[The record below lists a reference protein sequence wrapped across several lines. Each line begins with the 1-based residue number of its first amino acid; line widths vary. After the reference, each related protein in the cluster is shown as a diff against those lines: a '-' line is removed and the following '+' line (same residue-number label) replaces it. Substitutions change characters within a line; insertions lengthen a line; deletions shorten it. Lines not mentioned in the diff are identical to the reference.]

1 MLCVYPFCTHK
12 RERADT
18 MGRQSFGTIDKRGT
32 ASRPRYRARF
42 DDPTYTGP
50 GRAPRISAP
59 HTFPTKRE
67 AEIWLAAQWSAIAA
81 GTWEHP
87 AAIAAREAEDARQQ
101 SLKGLTVAE
110 WADAWLVDLERTA
123 AAGTLRKRRSDLRC
137 HILPY
142 LGDVELAALTSAS
155 LSRWWTDLDT
165 TPGARKN
172 TYETMRALLNAA
184 VADDRTLLITSPLRI
199 KGAAR
204 EARVISKF
212 LYTPAQVAA
221 LADAMPAPYNAL
233 VVLLAD
239 AGLRINEALALTR
252 SSLIERADGGMS
264 VRVEASLHRA
274 GRHLEP
280 GPTKT
285 AAGVRTVAL
294 MASTATTMRAHL
306 RTHVAPDPQAILF
319 PALRGSG
326 YARDTALTHLLT
338 AAQTAAGIEI
348 PTGHSGGW
356 HALRHYSATR
366 YGQAGATTR
375 ALMTRYGWSDPD
387 MAARYQRSDEAYE
400 LEMIARMEARAAR
413 TQ

>member
-1 MLCVYPFCTHK
+1 
-12 RERADT
+12 

-264 VRVEASLHRA
+264 VRVEASLHRT

-306 RTHVAPDPQAILF
+306 RTHVAPGPQAILF

>member
-1 MLCVYPFCTHK
+1 
-12 RERADT
+12 

-87 AAIAAREAEDARQQ
+87 DVIAARDAEAARQQ
-101 SLKGLTVAE
+101 SLRGLTVAE
-110 WADAWLVDLERTA
+110 WADAWIADLERTV
-123 AAGTLRKRRSDLRC
+123 AAGTLRKRKSDLRN

-142 LGDVELAALTSAS
+142 LGDQELTALTPAS
-155 LSRWWTDLDT
+155 LSQWWIDLDA

-172 TYETMRALLNAA
+172 AYETMRALLNAA
-184 VADDRTLLITSPLRI
+184 VADDRTLLIASPLRI

-212 LYTPAQVAA
+212 LYMPAQVAA
-221 LADAMPAPYNAL
+221 LADEMPAPYRAL

-252 SSLIERADGGMS
+252 ASILEREDGGMS
-264 VRVEASLHRA
+264 VRVEASLHRI
-274 GRHLEP
+274 GRHLEA

-306 RTHVAPDPQAILF
+306 RHHVAPSPQAILF
-319 PALRGSG
+319 PAPGGSG
-326 YARDTALTHLLT
+326 YARDASLTRLLL
-338 AAQTAAGIEI
+338 AAQDAAGIEI
-348 PTGHSGGW
+348 PDGHSGGW

-375 ALMTRYGWSDPD
+375 ALMTRYGWSDPA
-387 MAARYQRSDEAYE
+387 MAARYQRADEDFE
-400 LEMIARMEARAAR
+400 REIVARMAERQAASLR
-413 TQ
+413 G

>member
-1 MLCVYPFCTHK
+1 
-12 RERADT
+12 

-32 ASRPRYRARF
+32 TSKPRYRARF

-87 AAIAAREAEDARQQ
+87 AAVTAREAEEARQQ

-110 WADAWLVDLERTA
+110 WADAWLADLERTA
-123 AAGTLRKRRSDLRC
+123 AAGTLRKRRSDLRR

-142 LGDVELAALTSAS
+142 LGDAELAALTSAD
-155 LSRWWTDLDT
+155 LSTWWHTLNT
-165 TPGARKN
+165 TPGARRN
-172 TYETMRALLNAA
+172 AYETMRALLNAA
-184 VADDRTLLITSPLRI
+184 VADDRTLIAANPLSI
-199 KGAAR
+199 KGGAR
-204 EARVISKF
+204 EARTIQKY
-212 LYTPAQVAA
+212 LYSPAEVTA
-221 LADAMPAPYNAL
+221 LAAEMPARYRAL
-233 VVLLAD
+233 VILLAD

-252 SSLIERADGGMS
+252 SSIIEREDGGMS
-264 VRVEASLHRA
+264 VRVERSLHRA

-285 AAGVRTVAL
+285 AAGVRTVVLMGATAGAL
-294 MASTATTMRAHL
+294 RAHL
-306 RTHVAPDPQAILF
+306 RHHVDEGPAAILF
-319 PALRGSG
+319 PAPSGSG
-326 YARDTALTHLLT
+326 YARDTALARLL
-338 AAQTAAGIEI
+338 AAAHEHAGIVI
-348 PTGHSGGW
+348 PSGMSGGW

-375 ALMTRYGWSDPD
+375 ALMTRYGWSDPA
-387 MAARYQRSDEAYE
+387 MAARYQRSDEEYE
-400 LEMIARMEARAAR
+400 LELVARMEGRVGRA
-413 TQ
+413 

>member
-1 MLCVYPFCTHK
+1 
-12 RERADT
+12 

-87 AAIAAREAEDARQQ
+87 DVIAARDAEAARQQ
-101 SLKGLTVAE
+101 SLRGLTVAE
-110 WADAWLVDLERTA
+110 WADTWIADLERTA

-155 LSRWWTDLDT
+155 LSRWWTDLDA

-172 TYETMRALLNAA
+172 AYETMRALLNAA
-184 VADDRTLLITSPLRI
+184 VADDRTLLITSPLHI

-221 LADAMPAPYNAL
+221 LADEMPAPYRAL

-252 SSLIERADGGMS
+252 ASILDREDGGMS
-264 VRVEASLHRA
+264 VRVEASLHRV
-274 GRHLEP
+274 GRHLEA

-306 RTHVAPDPQAILF
+306 HHHVGQSRQEILF
-319 PALRGSG
+319 PARGGSG
-326 YARDTALTHLLT
+326 YARDTALTRILV
-338 AAQTAAGIEI
+338 AAQARAGIEI
-348 PTGHSGGW
+348 PDGQTGGW

-375 ALMTRYGWSDPD
+375 ALMTRYGWSDPA
-387 MAARYQRSDEAYE
+387 MAARYQRSDEDFE
-400 LEMIARMEARAAR
+400 REIVARMAQRQADSLR
-413 TQ
+413 G

>member
-1 MLCVYPFCTHK
+1 M
-12 RERADT
+12 
-18 MGRQSFGTIDKRGT
+18 QT
-32 ASRPRYRARF
+32 ALGSTPAR
-42 DDPTYTGP
+42 T
-50 GRAPRISAP
+50 
-59 HTFPTKRE
+59 
-67 AEIWLAAQWSAIAA
+67 
-81 GTWEHP
+81 
-87 AAIAAREAEDARQQ
+87 
-101 SLKGLTVAE
+101 
-110 WADAWLVDLERTA
+110 
-123 AAGTLRKRRSDLRC
+123 
-137 HILPY
+137 PY
-142 LGDVELAALTSAS
+142 LGDQELTALTPAS
-155 LSRWWTDLDT
+155 LAQWWANLDA

-172 TYETMRALLNAA
+172 AYETMRALLNAA
-184 VADDRTLLITSPLRI
+184 AADDRTLLESSPLRI
-199 KGAAR
+199 TGGAR

-212 LYTPAQVAA
+212 LYTPGQVAA
-221 LADAMPAPYNAL
+221 LAEAMPAPYSAL

-264 VRVEASLHRA
+264 VHVESSLHRV

-294 MASTATTMRAHL
+294 MASTANTMRAHL
-306 RTHVAPDPQAILF
+306 RTHVDEGPSAILF
-319 PALRGSG
+319 TAPGGSG
-326 YARDTALTHLLT
+326 YARDTALTRLLT
-338 AAQTAAGIEI
+338 AAQAAAGIEI

-400 LEMIARMEARAAR
+400 LEMIARMEARAASV
-413 TQ
+413 Q

>member
-1 MLCVYPFCTHK
+1 
-12 RERADT
+12 
-18 MGRQSFGTIDKRGT
+18 
-32 ASRPRYRARF
+32 
-42 DDPTYTGP
+42 
-50 GRAPRISAP
+50 
-59 HTFPTKRE
+59 
-67 AEIWLAAQWSAIAA
+67 
-81 GTWEHP
+81 
-87 AAIAAREAEDARQQ
+87 
-101 SLKGLTVAE
+101 
-110 WADAWLVDLERTA
+110 
-123 AAGTLRKRRSDLRC
+123 
-137 HILPY
+137 
-142 LGDVELAALTSAS
+142 
-155 LSRWWTDLDT
+155 
-165 TPGARKN
+165 
-172 TYETMRALLNAA
+172 
-184 VADDRTLLITSPLRI
+184 
-199 KGAAR
+199 
-204 EARVISKF
+204 
-212 LYTPAQVAA
+212 
-221 LADAMPAPYNAL
+221 MPAPYSAL

-306 RTHVAPDPQAILF
+306 RDHAAPDPQAILF

-338 AAQTAAGIEI
+338 AAQAAAGIEI

-387 MAARYQRSDEAYE
+387 MAARYQRADEAYE
-400 LEMIARMEARAAR
+400 LEMIARMEARAASV
-413 TQ
+413 Q

>member
-1 MLCVYPFCTHK
+1 
-12 RERADT
+12 

-87 AAIAAREAEDARQQ
+87 DVIAAREVDELRRQ
-101 SLKGLTVAE
+101 SLRGLTVAE
-110 WADAWLVDLERTA
+110 WAAAWLVDLERAA
-123 AAGTLRKRRSDLRC
+123 AAGTLRKRRSDLRR
-137 HILPY
+137 HVLPY
-142 LGDVELAALTSAS
+142 LGDAELTALTPAS
-155 LSRWWTDLDT
+155 LSQWWADLDA

-172 TYETMRALLNAA
+172 AYETMRALLNAA
-184 VADDRTLLITSPLRI
+184 AADDRTLLESSPLRI
-199 KGAAR
+199 KGGAR
-204 EARVISKF
+204 EARVTSKF
-212 LYTPAQVAA
+212 LYTPGQVAA
-221 LADAMPAPYNAL
+221 LAEAMPAPYRAL

-264 VRVEASLHRA
+264 VRVESSLHRI
-274 GRHLEP
+274 GRHLEA

-294 MASTATTMRAHL
+294 MASIATTMSAHL
-306 RTHVAPDPQAILF
+306 RTHVAPGPQAILF

-326 YARDTALTHLLT
+326 YARDTALTRLLT
-338 AAQTAAGIEI
+338 AAQAAAGIEI
-348 PTGHSGGW
+348 PDGHSGGW

-375 ALMTRYGWSDPD
+375 TLMTRYGQP
-387 MAARYQRSDEAYE
+387 A
-400 LEMIARMEARAAR
+400 
-413 TQ
+413 

>member
-1 MLCVYPFCTHK
+1 
-12 RERADT
+12 

-32 ASRPRYRARF
+32 ASKPRYRARF

-87 AAIAAREAEDARQQ
+87 AAVAAREAEQERQRT
-101 SLKGLTVAE
+101 LRGLAVAE
-110 WADAWLVDLERTA
+110 WADAWIADLERTA
-123 AAGTLRKRRSDLRC
+123 AAGTLRKRRSDLRR

-142 LGDVELAALTSAS
+142 LGDRELADLTSAD
-155 LSRWWTDLDT
+155 LSQWWQDLAA
-165 TPGARKN
+165 TPGARRN
-172 TYETMRALLNAA
+172 AYETMRALLNSA
-184 VADDRTLLITSPLRI
+184 VTDDRTLLTANPLSI
-199 KGAAR
+199 KGGAR
-204 EARVISKF
+204 EARRIQKY
-212 LYTPAQVAA
+212 LYTPAEVDA
-221 LADAMPAPYNAL
+221 LAGEMPAPYRAL

-252 SSLIERADGGMS
+252 ASVLEREDGGMS
-264 VRVEASLHRA
+264 VRVERSLHRV

-285 AAGVRTVAL
+285 SAGVRTVAL
-294 MASTATTMRAHL
+294 MAATATTMRAHL
-306 RTHVAPDPQAILF
+306 RTHVAHGQQAILF

-326 YARDTALTHLLT
+326 YARDTALTRLLT
-338 AAQTAAGIEI
+338 AAQTAAGIEM
-348 PTGHSGGW
+348 PDGHSGGW

-375 ALMTRYGWSDPD
+375 ALMTRYGWSDPG
-387 MAARYQRSDEAYE
+387 MAARYQRSDEDYE
-400 LEMIARMEARAAR
+400 RELVARMEARADGAR
-413 TQ
+413 GTASL

>member
-1 MLCVYPFCTHK
+1 
-12 RERADT
+12 

-32 ASRPRYRARF
+32 VSKPRYRARF

-59 HTFPTKRE
+59 HTFPTKRA

-87 AAIAAREAEDARQQ
+87 AAVAAREAEEARQQ

-110 WADAWLVDLERTA
+110 WADAWLADLERTA
-123 AAGTLRKRRSDLRC
+123 AAGTLRKRRSDLRR
-137 HILPY
+137 HILPF
-142 LGDVELAALTSAS
+142 LGDAELADLTSAD
-155 LSRWWTDLDT
+155 LSTWWNALDA
-165 TPGARKN
+165 TPGARRN
-172 TYETMRALLNAA
+172 AYETMRALMNAA
-184 VADDRTLLITSPLRI
+184 VADDRTLLTANPLSI
-199 KGAAR
+199 KGGAR
-204 EARVISKF
+204 EARITSKF
-212 LYTPAQVAA
+212 LYTPDQVAA
-221 LADAMPAPYNAL
+221 LAAEIPARYRAL

-252 SSLIERADGGMS
+252 SSIIEREDGGMS
-264 VRVEASLHRA
+264 VRVERSLHRA

-285 AAGVRTVAL
+285 AAGVRTVVLMGATAGAL
-294 MASTATTMRAHL
+294 RAHL
-306 RTHVAPDPQAILF
+306 RHHVDEGPSAILF
-319 PALRGSG
+319 PAPKGSG
-326 YARDTALTHLLT
+326 FARDTALARLL
-338 AAQTAAGIEI
+338 AAAHERAGIVI
-348 PTGHSGGW
+348 PEGMSGGW

-375 ALMTRYGWSDPD
+375 ALMTRYGWSDPA

-400 LEMIARMEARAAR
+400 LEMIARMEARADKH
-413 TQ
+413 

>member
-1 MLCVYPFCTHK
+1 
-12 RERADT
+12 

-67 AEIWLAAQWSAIAA
+67 AEIWLAAQWSTIAA

-87 AAIAAREAEDARQQ
+87 AAVAAREAEAARQQ
-101 SLKGLTVAE
+101 SLRGLTVAE
-110 WADAWLVDLERTA
+110 WADAWLVDLERAA
-123 AAGTLRKRRSDLRC
+123 AAGTLRKRRSDLRR

-142 LGDVELAALTSAS
+142 LGDQELTELTPAS
-155 LSRWWTDLDT
+155 LAQWWADLDA

-172 TYETMRALLNAA
+172 AYETMRALLNAA
-184 VADDRTLLITSPLRI
+184 AADDRTLLESSPLRI
-199 KGAAR
+199 KGGAR

-212 LYTPAQVAA
+212 LYTPGQVAA
-221 LADAMPAPYNAL
+221 LADAMPEPYRAL
-233 VVLLAD
+233 VILLAD

-252 SSLIERADGGMS
+252 ASLLKREDGGMS
-264 VRVEASLHRA
+264 VRVEASLHRV
-274 GRHLEP
+274 GRHLEA

-306 RTHVAPDPQAILF
+306 A
-319 PALRGSG
+319 
-326 YARDTALTHLLT
+326 
-338 AAQTAAGIEI
+338 
-348 PTGHSGGW
+348 
-356 HALRHYSATR
+356 
-366 YGQAGATTR
+366 
-375 ALMTRYGWSDPD
+375 
-387 MAARYQRSDEAYE
+387 
-400 LEMIARMEARAAR
+400 
-413 TQ
+413 

>member
-1 MLCVYPFCTHK
+1 
-12 RERADT
+12 

-87 AAIAAREAEDARQQ
+87 DVIAARDAEAARQQ
-101 SLKGLTVAE
+101 ALRGLTVAE

-123 AAGTLRKRRSDLRC
+123 AAGTMRKRRSDLRR
-137 HILPY
+137 HVLPY
-142 LGDVELAALTSAS
+142 LGDTELAALTPAD
-155 LSRWWTDLDT
+155 LSSWWHALDV
-165 TPGARKN
+165 TPGARRN
-172 TYETMRALLNAA
+172 AYETMRALLNAA
-184 VADDRTLLITSPLRI
+184 VEDERTLLEANPLRI
-199 KGAAR
+199 KGATR
-204 EARVISKF
+204 EPRVAAKH
-212 LYTPAQVAA
+212 LYSPAEVAA
-221 LADAMPAPYNAL
+221 LAAAMPAPYRAL

-252 SSLIERADGGMS
+252 SSLVDREDGGMS
-264 VRVEASLHRA
+264 VRVEASLHRI
-274 GRHLEP
+274 GRHLEA

-306 RTHVAPDPQAILF
+306 RHHVGQSRQEILF
-319 PALRGSG
+319 PAPGGSG
-326 YARDTALTHLLT
+326 YARDTALTRILV
-338 AAQTAAGIEI
+338 AAQARAGIEI
-348 PTGHSGGW
+348 PDGQTGGW

-375 ALMTRYGWSDPD
+375 ALMTRYGWSDPG
-387 MAARYQRSDEAYE
+387 MAARYQRADEDFE
-400 LEMIARMEARAAR
+400 REIVARMAERQATSLRG
-413 TQ
+413 

>member
-1 MLCVYPFCTHK
+1 
-12 RERADT
+12 

-42 DDPTYTGP
+42 DDPTYTGR

-67 AEIWLAAQWSAIAA
+67 AEIWLASQWSAIAA

-87 AAIAAREAEDARQQ
+87 DVIAAREAEQARQQ
-101 SLKGLTVAE
+101 TLKGLTVAE
-110 WADAWLVDLERTA
+110 WADAWVADLERTA
-123 AAGTLRKRRSDLRC
+123 AAGTLRKRRSVLRH
-137 HILPY
+137 HIIPY
-142 LGDVELAALTSAS
+142 LGDQELTALTPAS
-155 LSRWWTDLDT
+155 LSQWWADLDVK
-165 TPGARKN
+165 PGARRN

-184 VADDRTLLITSPLRI
+184 VTDERTLLESSPLRI
-199 KGAAR
+199 KGGAR
-204 EARVISKF
+204 EARVTSKF
-212 LYTPAQVAA
+212 LYTPRQIAA
-221 LADAMPAPYNAL
+221 LTDAMPAPYRAL
-233 VVLLAD
+233 VILLAD
-239 AGLRINEALALTR
+239 AGLRINEVLALTR

-274 GRHLEP
+274 GRHLEA

-294 MASTATTMRAHL
+294 MAATATTMRAHL
-306 RTHVAPDPQAILF
+306 RHHVGQAPQSILF
-319 PALRGSG
+319 PASGGSG
-326 YARDTALTHLLT
+326 YARDAALTRILMT
-338 AAQTAAGIEI
+338 AQASAGIEI
-348 PTGHSGGW
+348 PDGQTGGW

-400 LEMIARMEARAAR
+400 LEMIARMEARVK
-413 TQ
+413 QN

>member
-1 MLCVYPFCTHK
+1 
-12 RERADT
+12 

-32 ASRPRYRARF
+32 ASKPRYRARF

-81 GTWEHP
+81 GRWEHP
-87 AAIAAREAEDARQQ
+87 DAVAAREAEQARQR
-101 SLKGLTVAE
+101 SLRGLTVAE
-110 WADAWLVDLERTA
+110 WADAWIADLERTV
-123 AAGTLRKRRSDLRC
+123 AAGTLRKRRSNLRR

-142 LGDVELAALTSAS
+142 LGNQELTALTPAS
-155 LSRWWTDLDT
+155 LSQWWTDLDA

-172 TYETMRALLNAA
+172 AYETLRALLNTAA
-184 VADDRTLLITSPLRI
+184 ADDRTLLIASPLRI

-212 LYTPAQVAA
+212 LYTPTQVAT
-221 LADAMPAPYNAL
+221 LADEMPAPYRAL

-252 SSLIERADGGMS
+252 SSILEREDGGMS
-264 VRVEASLHRA
+264 VRVEASLHRV
-274 GRHLEP
+274 GRHLEA

-294 MASTATTMRAHL
+294 MDSTATTMRAHL
-306 RTHVAPDPQAILF
+306 RDYVAPGQQAILF
-319 PALRGSG
+319 PALNGSG
-326 YARDTALTHLLT
+326 YARDKALIRLLV
-338 AAQTAAGIEI
+338 AAQARAGIEI
-348 PTGHSGGW
+348 PEGQTGGW

-375 ALMTRYGWSDPD
+375 ALMARYGWSDPA

-400 LEMIARMEARAAR
+400 LEMVARMAEHQAASLR
-413 TQ
+413 G

>member
-1 MLCVYPFCTHK
+1 
-12 RERADT
+12 

-42 DDPTYTGP
+42 DDPAYTGP

-67 AEIWLAAQWSAIAA
+67 AEVWLASQWSAIAA

-87 AAIAAREAEDARQQ
+87 DAVAAREAEQARQR
-101 SLKGLTVAE
+101 SLRGLTVAE
-110 WADAWLVDLERTA
+110 WADMWIADLERTA
-123 AAGTLRKRRSDLRC
+123 AAGTLRKRRSDLRR
-137 HILPY
+137 HVLPY
-142 LGDVELAALTSAS
+142 LGDQELTALTPAS
-155 LSRWWTDLDT
+155 LAQWWADLGA

-172 TYETMRALLNAA
+172 AYETLRALLNAA
-184 VADDRTLLITSPLRI
+184 ATDDRTLLESSPLRI
-199 KGAAR
+199 KGGAR
-204 EARVISKF
+204 EARVAAKY
-212 LYTPAQVAA
+212 LYSPVEIAA
-221 LADAMPAPYNAL
+221 LADAMPAPYRAL
-233 VVLLAD
+233 VILLAD

-252 SSLIERADGGMS
+252 SSLVEREDGGMS
-264 VRVEASLHRA
+264 VRVEASLHRV
-274 GRHLEP
+274 GRHLEA

-285 AAGVRTVAL
+285 AAGMRTVAL
-294 MASTATTMRAHL
+294 MDSTANTMRAHL
-306 RTHVAPDPQAILF
+306 RTHVAPGPQAILF

-326 YARDTALTHLLT
+326 YARDTALTRILV
-338 AAQTAAGIEI
+338 AAQAAAGIEI
-348 PTGHSGGW
+348 PTGYSGGW

-400 LEMIARMEARAAR
+400 LEMIARMEARAASV
-413 TQ
+413 Q